1 MAIENSVIVSISII
15 SLIALAICG
24 YVTSSIF
31 TNINKIG
38 SNDNL
43 KKIVTSRALFNF
55 YAIIILIF
63 VMLARSMNFI
73 DTQLFIA
80 LFIAVIGGLGIK
92 ISGEL
97 FQDKNR

>member
-1 MAIENSVIVSISII
+1 MVIENFTIVLVSVISIT
-15 SLIALAICG
+15 ALFICG
-24 YVTSSIF
+24 YVTSSVF
-31 TNINKIG
+31 TNIDKIG

-63 VMLARSMNFI
+63 VILARIADVI

-80 LFIAVIGGLGIK
+80 LFIGVIGGLGIK

-97 FQDKNR
+97 FQK